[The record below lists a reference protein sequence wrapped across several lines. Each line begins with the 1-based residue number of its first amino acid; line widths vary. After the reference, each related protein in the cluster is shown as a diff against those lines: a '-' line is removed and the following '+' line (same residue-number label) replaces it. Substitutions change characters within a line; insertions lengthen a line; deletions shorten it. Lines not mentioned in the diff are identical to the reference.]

1 VKLLLPTP
9 YVEAERVFAHVVS
22 VDTFGNV
29 ALDISHDDG
38 MAAGLRLGASVRV
51 NGTPATYAR
60 TFEDVGPG
68 ELMLYEDAYRTLAL
82 AINRGSAQEFLD
94 LGPGDEVQIEP

>member
-1 VKLLLPTP
+1 
-9 YVEAERVFAHVVS
+9 
-22 VDTFGNV
+22 
-29 ALDISHDDG
+29 
-38 MAAGLRLGASVRV
+38 V

-94 LGPGDEVQIEP
+94 LGLDDEVLIEP